1 MINRVHAW
9 HTFTAGHSI
18 TADAVA
24 FAMGE
29 GVEKKGEGKGETEE
43 EEEETN
49 PSTVCRGGH
58 KFYRDD
64 RAQAAGEVDPLVAMG
79 VGLLEKGFAPA

>member
-1 MINRVHAW
+1 MNRVHAW